1 MPEAKPKVTLIGR
14 LLARPGLE
22 FIFEGELPECEH
34 CRVRK
39 ACNNLQPG
47 RKYRIVSVRTAAPH
61 DCTIHDGGT
70 CAVEVVESPIVALVN
85 ADMAIMNSRITFEYS
100 CNKEECKSF
109 ELCRPDGV
117 IDGDRYLVGEILG
130 NAPDICEKGRA
141 LKLVELR
148 PL

>member
-39 ACNNLQPG
+39 ACNNLQSG
-47 RKYRIVSVRTAAPH
+47 RKSRIVSVRTTAPH
-61 DCTIHDGGT
+61 DGSIHEGGT

-85 ADMAIMNSRITFEYS
+85 ADMAIMNSRITFEFS

-117 IDGDRYLVGEILG
+117 IEGERYLVGEILG

>member
-14 LLARPGLE
+14 LLAKPGLE
-22 FIFEGELPECEH
+22 FIFEGELTECEH

-39 ACNNLQPG
+39 ACNNLQYG
-47 RKYRIVSVRTAAPH
+47 RKYRIVSVRAAAPH
-61 DCTIHDGGT
+61 DCAIHEGGT

-85 ADMAIMNSRITFEYS
+85 ADMAIMNSRIAFEFS

-117 IDGDRYLVGEILG
+117 IDGDRYLVSEILG

-141 LKLVELR
+141 LKLVELK

>member
-39 ACNNLQPG
+39 
-47 RKYRIVSVRTAAPH
+47 YRIVSVRTAAPH
-61 DCTIHDGGT
+61 DCSVHEGGT
-70 CAVEVVESPIVALVN
+70 CAVEVIESPIVALVN
-85 ADMAIMNSRITFEYS
+85 ADMAIMNSRITFEFS

-117 IDGDRYLVGEILG
+117 IDGERYLVGEILG

>member
-39 ACNNLQPG
+39 ACNNLQSG

-61 DCTIHDGGT
+61 DCSIHDGGT
-70 CAVEVVESPIVALVN
+70 CAVEVIESPIVALVN
-85 ADMAIMNSRITFEYS
+85 ADMAIMNSRITFEFS

-117 IDGDRYLVGEILG
+117 VDGDRYLVGEILG

>member
-39 ACNNLQPG
+39 ACNNLQSG

-61 DCTIHDGGT
+61 DCSIHEGGT
-70 CAVEVVESPIVALVN
+70 CAVEVIESPIVALVN
-85 ADMAIMNSRITFEYS
+85 ADMAIMNSRITFEFS

-117 IDGDRYLVGEILG
+117 VDGDRYLVGEILG

>member
-39 ACNNLQPG
+39 ACNNLQAG

-61 DCTIHDGGT
+61 DCTIHEGGT
-70 CAVEVVESPIVALVN
+70 CAVEVVESPLVALVN
-85 ADMAIMNSRITFEYS
+85 ADMAIMNSRI
-100 CNKEECKSF
+100 
-109 ELCRPDGV
+109 
-117 IDGDRYLVGEILG
+117 
-130 NAPDICEKGRA
+130 
-141 LKLVELR
+141 
-148 PL
+148 

>member
-39 ACNNLQPG
+39 ACNNLQGG

-61 DCTIHDGGT
+61 DCSVHEGGT
-70 CAVEVVESPIVALVN
+70 CAVEVIESPIVALVN
-85 ADMAIMNSRITFEYS
+85 ADMAIMNSRITFEFS

-117 IDGDRYLVGEILG
+117 IDGERYLVGEILG

>member
-1 MPEAKPKVTLIGR
+1 MPEAKSKVTLIGR

-39 ACNNLQPG
+39 ACNNLQSG
-47 RKYRIVSVRTAAPH
+47 RKYRIISVRTTAPH
-61 DCTIHDGGT
+61 DCSIHEGGA

-85 ADMAIMNSRITFEYS
+85 ADMAIMNSRITFEFS
-100 CNKEECKSF
+100 CSKEECKSF

>member
-39 ACNNLQPG
+39 ACNNLQSG
-47 RKYRIVSVRTAAPH
+47 RKYRIVSVRTTAPH

-70 CAVEVVESPIVALVN
+70 CAVEVVESPLVALVN
-85 ADMAIMNSRITFEYS
+85 ADMAIMNSRITFEFS
-100 CNKEECKSF
+100 CNKEECRSF

-130 NAPDICEKGRA
+130 NAPDVCEKGRA

>member
-1 MPEAKPKVTLIGR
+1 
-14 LLARPGLE
+14 
-22 FIFEGELPECEH
+22 
-34 CRVRK
+34 
-39 ACNNLQPG
+39 
-47 RKYRIVSVRTAAPH
+47 
-61 DCTIHDGGT
+61 
-70 CAVEVVESPIVALVN
+70 VEVIESPIVALIG
-85 ADMAIMNSRITFEYS
+85 ADMAIMNSRITFEFS

-117 IDGDRYLVGEILG
+117 TDGERYLVGEILG

>member
-39 ACNNLQPG
+39 ACNNLQSG

-61 DCTIHDGGT
+61 DCSIHEGGT
-70 CAVEVVESPIVALVN
+70 CAVEVIESPIVALVN
-85 ADMAIMNSRITFEYS
+85 ADMAIMNSRVTFEFS